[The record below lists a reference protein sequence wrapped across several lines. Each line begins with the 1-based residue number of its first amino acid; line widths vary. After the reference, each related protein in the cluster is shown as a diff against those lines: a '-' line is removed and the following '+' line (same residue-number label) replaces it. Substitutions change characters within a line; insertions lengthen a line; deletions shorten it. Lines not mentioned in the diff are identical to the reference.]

1 MAAKSMII
9 GTGMTAL
16 GKSGLTATKLV
27 QQALE
32 RALANAG
39 VRLRQLEGIVAV
51 PSLSEPRFM
60 EAHYLATR
68 MGLLPSKGVVARTID
83 TGGAGPISGLL
94 EADLMI
100 RSGLDL
106 VAVVAGDAVSSLP
119 TEEFLKRA
127 DAGCYDPEGNLPSP
141 VIPNGYDRI
150 AQWAID
156 SRAVTR
162 EQLAMTSVLMSMQA
176 VKHPFALT
184 KRPYTLED
192 VLSSK
197 PIGRATNLLECAR
210 RADGGAAIIVASKS
224 FVEANGLKMGPRI
237 IGGGE
242 ASGPLFPPKVI
253 DEEMFSCE
261 EAVRRAYDK
270 AQCGVQDI
278 DFFGLYDCFPICFI
292 RALEAVGKA
301 SKGRGGALVEE
312 MYELSMKNGGKLS
325 PNQFPVNTHG
335 GLLSFGAPWETPA
348 MYNTI
353 EAVAQL
359 NGQATGRQVDNCRRA
374 LVYGN
379 GGIFSASAVAILEKS

>member
-1 MAAKSMII
+1 MSAKSMII

-176 VKHPFALT
+176 VKHPYALT

-192 VLSSK
+192 VLTSK

-210 RADGGAAIIVASKS
+210 RADGGAAIIVASKA

-261 EAVRRAYDK
+261 EAVRRAYAK
-270 AQCGVQDI
+270 AQCSVDDI

-301 SKGRGGALVEE
+301 GKGRGGALVEE
-312 MYELSMKNGGKLS
+312 MYELSLKNGGKLS

-359 NGQATGRQVDNCRRA
+359 NGQATGRQVDQCRRA